1 MTAKHGPGDPWLVA
15 ALIMAAQP
23 IGAGV
28 FVFAAKYQYFEDETS
43 VAIIASLIVALAT
56 LTILLTIYA
65 G

>member
-1 MTAKHGPGDPWLVA
+1 
-15 ALIMAAQP
+15 MAAQP

-28 FVFAAKYQYFEDETS
+28 FVFASKYQYFEDETS